1 MATATQRD
9 PKNISPVIDGQVLV
23 SFEEDPRIGED
34 GFFNEAWETVGILN
48 DGSQISIQKAIEK
61 NKTNGWGFGV
71 VAVSTKPGELT
82 ASCEVLEDN
91 PTVQK
96 IAWPTAAESV
106 LYHDG
111 KVARCHVAFVEARE
125 DGSMRIRATR
135 HKAYASM
142 EQLGYG
148 EQVEGKQID
157 FDIMP
162 GPAKDV
168 FDELVLDS
176 VEVTPATVDRIR
188 FNALANE
195 PAPAGG

>member
-1 MATATQRD
+1 MPAATQRD
-9 PKNISPVIDGQVLV
+9 PANISPVIDGQVLV
-23 SFEEDPRIGED
+23 SFEEDPKIGED

-48 DGSQISIQKAIEK
+48 DGSQISLQKTIDK
-61 NKTNGWGFGV
+61 NKTSGWGFGV

-96 IAWPTAAESV
+96 IAWPTAKNQV
-106 LYHDG
+106 LFHDG
-111 KVARCHVAFVEARE
+111 KVARCHVAIVESRE

-142 EQLGYG
+142 EQLGFG
-148 EQVEGKQID
+148 EQVEGKEIS

-168 FDELVLDS
+168 FDELVLAS
-176 VEVTPATVDRIR
+176 VTVSPVTAARLR

-195 PAPAGG
+195 PAGP